1 MTSFQNAI
9 KFSLIPVFIIS
20 ITACSAEDIAELL
33 GVKIDA
39 DNAADV
45 ARAALD
51 MAEVSDLAEEVTG
64 LVAGTGPDIN
74 ETINCADVPGV
85 TGSGTAAVVGTT
97 GVAGD
102 DLTVTYNSCTMNG
115 FTLNGSLNVTAST
128 TGDIETETV
137 SGNLTVGEGNT
148 GKSFSIKNYSMLS
161 TKDKVVG
168 DYTKDF
174 GMTVTL
180 PILGDIVLDTPTPF
194 SGNNVA
200 NLTDKPETGVMTVTG
215 SSSAVELTAEG
226 NSTGYSLALDS
237 NGDRIYE
244 TPVLNGTGTIFP
256 W

>member
-1 MTSFQNAI
+1 MTFLQNTFR
-9 KFSLIPVFIIS
+9 FSLIPVFIIS

-51 MAEVSDLAEEVTG
+51 MAEVSDLAEEVTD

-85 TGSGTAAVVGTT
+85 AGSGTATVVGTAGAT
-97 GVAGD
+97 GD
-102 DLTVTYNSCTMNG
+102 DLTVTYASCTMND
-115 FTLNGSLNVTAST
+115 FTINGSLNVTSST

-137 SGNLTVGEGNT
+137 SGNLTVDAGDTGE
-148 GKSFSIKNYSMLS
+148 SFSIKNYSMLS
-161 TKDKVVG
+161 TRDKVIG

-174 GMTVTL
+174 GMTVSL
-180 PILGDIVLDTPTPF
+180 PIIGDIVIDTPTPF
-194 SGNNVA
+194 TGNNDS
-200 NLTDKPETGVMTVTG
+200 NLTDKPETGVMTVTEINSG
-215 SSSAVELTAEG
+215 VELTAEG

-237 NGDRIYE
+237 NGDRTYE
-244 TPVLNGTGTIFP
+244 TPVLNGGSTIFA